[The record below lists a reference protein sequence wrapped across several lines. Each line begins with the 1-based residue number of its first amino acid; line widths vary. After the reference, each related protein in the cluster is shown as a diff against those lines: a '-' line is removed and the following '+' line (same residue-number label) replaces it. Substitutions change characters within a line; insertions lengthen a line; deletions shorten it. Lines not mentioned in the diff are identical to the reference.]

1 MAAEFF
7 QERLSDARRE
17 RDSVRQIHPSGL
29 RSLRAS
35 VSVPNIDTI
44 STAQAAASAS
54 GSRPPR
60 RQAEDSAVERQQG
73 LYSGGQE
80 RSKNDEMRRSLAEL
94 RASRTEAG
102 SSARPNSASF
112 GARKDVSRSVP
123 SLRKPAVL
131 EAPAAAPR
139 LLRPSGPRSQMV
151 PAQSLPP
158 IADGSQSVPR
168 MRPPS
173 QGSSSPEFAAGSS
186 PPGFRPGR
194 RLRSKSVERAEVS
207 PSTVFLAP
215 EFQSASFFGLGHSE
229 PTASTGGAPRADP
242 YPEFI
247 PDPYPQFIPEGE
259 QQQQVPRYAQSTV
272 HVLEPSSSSPS
283 MLRASPS
290 SSPGMLRA
298 SPGANPSPGRLRRA
312 GEAPLHG
319 APVFPAPPRQQS
331 PSWVR
336 REEGIQAQ
344 GGTHPSASHAV
355 PSTLGGDPATGT
367 SGSNGRSGDG
377 WVAPDAQSALE
388 QIMDKLA
395 DSPKL
400 HRRPPVQVNCAPTAL
415 GSSI

>member
-7 QERLSDARRE
+7 QVRLSDARRE
-17 RDSVRQIHPSGL
+17 RDSVIQIHPKGL

-112 GARKDVSRSVP
+112 GARTDVSRSVP

-151 PAQSLPP
+151 PARSLPP
-158 IADGSQSVPR
+158 IADGSQSAPG

-194 RLRSKSVERAEVS
+194 RLRSKSVEGAAVS
-207 PSTVFLAP
+207 PSTVLAP

-272 HVLEPSSSSPS
+272 HVLQPSSSSPS

-290 SSPGMLRA
+290 SSPGMLRV

-312 GEAPLHG
+312 GEAPLNG

-344 GGTHPSASHAV
+344 GGTHPSAAHAV

-367 SGSNGRSGDG
+367 SGSNGRSGDA
-377 WVAPDAQSALE
+377 WVAPDAQSALA
-388 QIMDKLA
+388 QIMDKFA
-395 DSPKL
+395 DSPKPP
-400 HRRPPVQVNCAPTAL
+400 RRPPVQVNCAPTAL

>member
-207 PSTVFLAP
+207 PSTVLAP

-377 WVAPDAQSALE
+377 WVAPDAQSALA

>member
-207 PSTVFLAP
+207 PSIVLAP

-377 WVAPDAQSALE
+377 WVAPDAQSALA